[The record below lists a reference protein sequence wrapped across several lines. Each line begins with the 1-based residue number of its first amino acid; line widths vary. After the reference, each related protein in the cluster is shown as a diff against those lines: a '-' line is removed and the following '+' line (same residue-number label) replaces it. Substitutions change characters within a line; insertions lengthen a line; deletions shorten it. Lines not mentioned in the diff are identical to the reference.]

1 MTIDLFAALRE
12 SHDRQRALC
21 TTLTRA
27 RTTETRTDA
36 FRDLRLELEAHAAAE
51 ERYLYVP
58 LLMDDG
64 GLEVSRHAMA
74 EHHEAG
80 ELVEELSALAPDGVA
95 WKRGAAALAKAVRH
109 HLEEEEHGFFQLAGR
124 LLGDADKQRLARRYV
139 KEYERMRKHLADA

>member
-1 MTIDLFAALRE
+1 MDLFAALRE
-12 SHDRQRALC
+12 SHDRQRTLC
-21 TTLTRA
+21 TTLTGA
-27 RTTETRTDA
+27 RTTETRAAA

-80 ELVEELSALAPDGVA
+80 ELVADLEGLAPGGAA
-95 WKRGAAALAKAVRH
+95 WKRTAAALAKAVRH
-109 HLEEEEHGFFQLAGR
+109 HLDEEEHGFFQRAGR
-124 LLGDADKQRLARRYV
+124 LLDDAAKQKLATRYL